1 MLYHLFDYL
10 EQFNFPGAGV
20 FQYLSFRAGFAFIT
34 ALLISILFGK
44 RLIEFLQ
51 KKQIGEI
58 IRNLGLEGQMQKKG
72 TPTMGG
78 ILIFLAIMIA
88 TLLFANLTNV
98 YILLMLFT
106 TLWFCLL
113 GFMDDYI
120 KVFKKNKEGMPGRYK
135 IAGQV
140 VCGFAVALTLYFND
154 DVVVVQKGDVIPN
167 M

>member
-34 ALLISILFGK
+34 ALLISIFFGK
-44 RLIEFLQ
+44 KVIEFLQ

-106 TLWFCLL
+106 TVWFCLL
-113 GFMDDYI
+113 GFLDD
-120 KVFKKNKEGMPGRYK
+120 
-135 IAGQV
+135 
-140 VCGFAVALTLYFND
+140 
-154 DVVVVQKGDVIPN
+154 
-167 M
+167 

>member
-1 MLYHLFDYL
+1 MLYHLFSYL
-10 EQFNFPGAGV
+10 DQFDFPGAGV

-44 RLIEFLQ
+44 KLIETLQ

-78 ILIFLAIMIA
+78 ILIFISIMLA
-88 TLLFANLTNV
+88 TLFFANLTNV

-106 TLWFCLL
+106 TIWFCLL

-120 KVFKKNKEGMPGRYK
+120 KVFKKNKEGMNKRVFVP
-135 IAGQV
+135 AQHV
-140 VCGFAVALTLYFND
+140 EE
-154 DVVVVQKGDVIPN
+154 
-167 M
+167 